1 MFRKKG
7 DGGKTAVYMP
17 KPEVAAD
24 IARLEHYNLQELRA
38 LVESYVK
45 FGNEAK

>member
-17 KPEVAAD
+17 KPEMVAD
-24 IARLEHYNLQELRA
+24 QSRLEHYNLQELRA
-38 LVESYVK
+38 LVESYLK
-45 FGNEAK
+45 FSNEAK